1 MTPHP
6 PHTLPP
12 EVNHLTPFQ
21 MIIAG
26 AVLLLILWLAYKIGV
41 VILRIVA
48 GLLFLGLIGYGIW
61 YLFIR

>member
-1 MTPHP
+1 MIPHP
-6 PHTLPP
+6 PTALPP

-26 AVLLLILWLAYKIGV
+26 AVLLLVLWMAYKIGK

-48 GLLFLGLIGYGIW
+48 GLLFLGLAGYGIW
-61 YLFIR
+61 YLFFR